1 MTTRAATRL
10 LSPRLLGSLV
20 LVGFLAWRMDW
31 RQLGEAFARLD
42 LRLWAAAVTVFVGCQ
57 LVSSLRWQMLAA
69 PLGIHGGYPRYVA
82 LYFIGMFFNLVLP
95 TSVGGDVVRAWY
107 LSRQGTG
114 PGAPPRRAAAFLS
127 VLAERG
133 SGLAMLVLL
142 ACVAGLV
149 VPVPLPR
156 WMATVLVVL
165 GAASLAGLACLPFL
179 GWLERLP
186 LIGRKMGTVVAGLRT
201 YLGRPGLLAVAA
213 LLSVV
218 VQVGGVVQVW
228 LIGVGL
234 GLDVPLTY
242 YAVIVPLVTLM
253 TLAPVSVNGMGLR
266 ELGLV
271 VLLAPLG
278 VTAAPAVTLS
288 LLLFALTV
296 LTSLAGA
303 GFYLAGSY
311 PRFSAELARRSSAGD
326 ERPEEASDADAI
338 GGGPDQGRE
347 GQPAAAA

>member
-1 MTTRAATRL
+1 MSTRSGIRL
-10 LSPRLLGSLV
+10 LSPRLLGSVV
-20 LVGFLAWRMDW
+20 LVGVLAWRIDW
-31 RQLGEAFARLD
+31 RQLAEAFGRLD
-42 LRLWAAAVTVFVGCQ
+42 LRLWAAAMAVCVAGQ

-69 PLGIHGGYPRYVA
+69 PLGIHVGYPRYVA

-107 LSRQGTG
+107 LARQGRG
-114 PGAPPRRAAAFLS
+114 PGEPPRRAAAFLS

-133 SGLAMLVLL
+133 SGLAMLVVM
-142 ACVAGLV
+142 ACVAGLL
-149 VPVPLPR
+149 VPVALPR
-156 WMATVLVVL
+156 WMVTVLIVL
-165 GAASLAGLACLPFL
+165 GGGFLAGLACLPFL

-186 LIGRKMGTVVAGLRT
+186 LIGHRLVPLVAGART
-201 YLGRPGLLAVAA
+201 YLSRPGLLAVAA

-218 VQVGGVVQVW
+218 VQVGSVVQVW

-234 GLDVPLTY
+234 GLDVPMTY
-242 YAVIVPLVTLM
+242 FAVVVPLVTLM

-278 VTAAPAVTLS
+278 VAAAPAVTLS

-296 LTSLAGA
+296 VTSLAGA

-311 PRFSAELARRSSAGD
+311 PRFSAAQADRSLPAD
-326 ERPEEASDADAI
+326 DRPEEGSDADAI
-338 GGGPDQGRE
+338 GGGADQGRE